1 MSSDSGGKRRLSL
14 SKTIPSDGRAL
25 SKTALLGNRDLLNI
39 YPGKFKYM
47 KRTGTTAGTCRV
59 VAFDLD
65 ETLGSFADL
74 HILWNSL
81 PRETFTQP
89 EKHEVFGQ
97 LLDLYPE
104 FIRVG
109 IMKILRFISRKIRDG
124 KCGKVLLYTN
134 NQCRYPE
141 WIRLLLYYFDRKVCV
156 GEKDTMFDRPIC
168 AFKIKDQVI
177 EVGRT
182 SRDKIHGEMLKCAK
196 LPQHTEICYIDDTHY
211 RDMEHANV
219 YYIQPPPY
227 YHDLPA
233 NVIERRLLLSRMFK
247 DLAIDDYEFPDEID
261 NSSIPMELIGK
272 DVDHAKVAKEMDA
285 HIRAFFLMSSMES
298 ATRKYMRY
306 LGRRTRRR

>member
-1 MSSDSGGKRRLSL
+1 MSSDSGGKRQLTL
-14 SKTIPSDGRAL
+14 V
-25 SKTALLGNRDLLNI
+25 NI

-47 KRTGTTAGTCRV
+47 KRTGATEGAYRV

-74 HILWNSL
+74 HILWDSL
-81 PRETFTQP
+81 PRETFTQQ
-89 EKHEVFGQ
+89 EKHLIFGQ

-109 IMKILRFISRKIRDG
+109 IFKILRFISRKIRDG
-124 KCGKVLLYTN
+124 KCGKILLYTN

-141 WIRLLLYYFDRKVCV
+141 WIRLLLYYFDRKCS
-156 GEKDTMFDRPIC
+156 GEKEKETIFDRPIC
-168 AFKIKDQVI
+168 AFKIKNQII
-177 EVGRT
+177 EPGRT
-182 SRDKIHGEMLKCAK
+182 SRDKIHGELLKCAK
-196 LPQHTEICYIDDTHY
+196 LPHHTEICYIDDAYY

-227 YHDLPA
+227 YHYLPA
-233 NVIERRLLLSRMFK
+233 NVIERRLLLSRVFK

-261 NSSIPMELIGK
+261 GSSIPLKLIGR
-272 DVDHAKVAKEMDA
+272 DVDDEEVSKEIYT
-285 HIRAFFLMSSMES
+285 HIRAFFMMSSIES

>member
-1 MSSDSGGKRRLSL
+1 MPSDTSGGVK
-14 SKTIPSDGRAL
+14 IF
-25 SKTALLGNRDLLNI
+25 
-39 YPGKFKYM
+39 PGKFKYM
-47 KRTGTTAGTCRV
+47 KRKGSTAQPRI

-74 HILWNSL
+74 HILWDSL

-89 EKHEVFGQ
+89 EKHQVFGQ

-109 IMKILRFISRKIRDG
+109 IFKILRFIYRKIHDG

-141 WIRLLLYYFDRKVCV
+141 WIGLLLYYFDRQICTRSCA
-156 GEKDTMFDRPIC
+156 DTMFDRPIC
-168 AFKIKDQVI
+168 AFKIKNQII
-177 EVGRT
+177 EPGRT

-196 LPQHTEICYIDDTHY
+196 LPYHTEICYIDDTY
-211 RDMEHANV
+211 YCDMEHANV

-227 YHDLPA
+227 YHNLTA
-233 NVIERRLLLSRMFK
+233 REIERRFTKSNEFRLF
-247 DLAIDDYEFPDEID
+247 YFPDEID
-261 NSSIPMELIGK
+261 NSSVPLRSIGAN
-272 DVDHAKVAKEMDA
+272 HEKVAQIMFE
-285 HIRAFFLMSSMES
+285 HIRTFFIMSSTES

-306 LGRRTRRR
+306 LGRKTRRRTYGGSI

>member
-1 MSSDSGGKRRLSL
+1 M
-14 SKTIPSDGRAL
+14 PSDVHWVKL
-25 SKTALLGNRDLLNI
+25 

-47 KRTGTTAGTCRV
+47 KRTGGGGHAGTHRI

-65 ETLGSFADL
+65 ETLGYFADL

-81 PRETFTQP
+81 PRETFTPP
-89 EKHEVFGQ
+89 EKHTVFGQ

-109 IMKILRFISRKIRDG
+109 IIKILRLISRKIRDG
-124 KCGKVLLYTN
+124 KCGKILLYTN

-141 WIRLLLYYFDRKVCV
+141 WIRLLLYYLDRKLCP
-156 GEKDTMFDRPIC
+156 EKETVFDRPIC
-168 AFKIKDQVI
+168 AFKIKNQVV

-182 SRDKIHGEMLKCAK
+182 SRDKIHGEMIKCAK
-196 LPQHTEICYIDDTHY
+196 LPHHTEICYIDDTHY

-227 YHDLPA
+227 YHDLTA
-233 NVIERRLLLSRMFK
+233 REIKRRLLYSRVFK
-247 DLAIDDYEFPDEID
+247 DLGMEEYQFPDDID
-261 NSSIPMELIGK
+261 NSSVPLRSIG
-272 DVDHAKVAKEMDA
+272 VDHDEVADEMEG

-298 ATRKYMRY
+298 ATRKYMRH
-306 LGRRTRRR
+306 LGRKTRRRAIKC